1 MDKER
6 QTIINQIFDNWKNQK
21 WLDIDLLDKNG
32 RIEIPIRHLIMHD
45 LSVILFPVIASG
57 FLCGFNVISIIG
69 LLLQIICINY
79 GYDRVYF
86 KKDGIVRKHLFNKQ
100 EFSYDEITSISVTTR
115 IVIQCGSKKIILRQN
130 AAQLLDKYSINRN
143 VKFCQVRFFCQ
154 KVFTE
159 KYTCSAL
166 SHIQQG
172 CEAIFAAIVQTT
184 HDEKSRKYAIEYLKR
199 FVCAD
204 RSEDYIANRIDQ
216 LCQGKI
222 SKLIDK
228 CIIVANDMLYSEKKE
243 FLDHL
248 FECAYISDGVD
259 EKELAVL
266 QFVAKYFRIKE
277 WDFKAMLYKY
287 EYNKA
292 EQEEKEKRKQEK
304 QRNRQE
310 EQKRQEHQKKVETYF
325 KDITTTAKNTLGVK
339 ADASIEEI
347 KSAYRKLAKKMHP
360 DALPANATSE
370 QIEEANEN
378 FRVINEAYEFLLQK
392 QPELVTINKNS

>member
-1 MDKER
+1 MEKKR
-6 QTIINQIFDNWKNQK
+6 QTIINQIFDNWKNKK

-32 RIEIPIRHLIMHD
+32 RIEIPIHHLIMRY
-45 LSVILFPVIASG
+45 LLLVLFFNIVSNFVAGLYVIGVIE
-57 FLCGFNVISIIG
+57 
-69 LLLQIICINY
+69 LLLQIIGINY
-79 GYDRVYF
+79 SYERIYF

-100 EFSYDEITSISVTTR
+100 EFSYDEITSISATTR

-130 AAQLLDKYSINRN
+130 TAQLLDKYSINRN

-154 KVFTE
+154 KVFPE

-166 SHIQQG
+166 NHIQQG

-204 RSEDYIANRIDQ
+204 RSEDYIANRIDK

-228 CIIVANDMLYSEKKE
+228 CIIVANNMLYSEKKE

-266 QFVAKYFRIKE
+266 QFVAKYFKIKE

-292 EQEEKEKRKQEK
+292 EQEEKEERKQEK
-304 QRNRQE
+304 QRKRQE
-310 EQKRQEHQKKVETYF
+310 EQKRQEHQKKAETCL
-325 KDITTTAKNTLGVK
+325 KDITTTAHNTLGVK
-339 ADASIEEI
+339 ADASITEI

-360 DALPANATSE
+360 DALPADATSE

-378 FRVINEAYEFLLQK
+378 FRVINEAYEFLVDLHAEK
-392 QPELVTINKNS
+392 VSLKN